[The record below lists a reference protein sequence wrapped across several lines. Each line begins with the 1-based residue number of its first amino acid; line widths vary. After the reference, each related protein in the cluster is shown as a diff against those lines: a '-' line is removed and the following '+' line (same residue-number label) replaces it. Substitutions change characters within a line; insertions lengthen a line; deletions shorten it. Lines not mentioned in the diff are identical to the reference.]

1 MAEKID
7 FKDIP
12 DDNQKYPTDSV
23 EQLLTKYPELILDFL
38 EPGDAAGVLM
48 ENRKKLGK
56 ARRGDT
62 GYLYEESKIINN
74 PRTPEN
80 VRKAIERS
88 IQLRELLKN
97 PDLSDKQRA
106 TLESELLA
114 YSRTDQGG
122 RGGTKE
128 KQAEMDRIEDKTIT
142 RPDDPRQPG
151 IKIGNESET
160 ILDDDES
167 GAKLSF
173 FENLKERFKD
183 PKNRQFLENLGMQL
197 GVNLTRP
204 MNPGENRS
212 LVNQVARSVQGA
224 TDKSIVQDK
233 AKVEAALK
241 KAQTEKALK
250 DAQGGTDLYKKATE
264 FVISSGIKPTDP
276 EYGQAVA
283 KAMRQFGVKD
293 ITTAQVNAIIKIN
306 ELEQELKL
314 TLDPES
320 EEYRIKQEELN
331 ALKKRLEG
339 LDISGGSSGDGR
351 NVVTFEDVQSGN

>member
-1 MAEKID
+1 MPRNNETTQYAITRSAEIRRLLEEAG
-7 FKDIP
+7 
-12 DDNQKYPTDSV
+12 DNINPKAK
-23 EQLLTKYPELILDFL
+23 ERL
-38 EPGDAAGVLM
+38 E
-48 ENRKKLGK
+48 
-56 ARRGDT
+56 
-62 GYLYEESKIINN
+62 
-74 PRTPEN
+74 
-80 VRKAIERS
+80 
-88 IQLRELLKN
+88 RELLA
-97 PDLSDKQRA
+97 LSRLD
-106 TLESELLA
+106 TS
-114 YSRTDQGG
+114 G
-122 RGGTKE
+122 RGGTRNKIPQPPSSLE
-128 KQAEMDRIEDKTIT
+128 PKD
-142 RPDDPRQPG
+142 DDPRQPG
-151 IKIGNESET
+151 IKIANERET

-233 AKVEAALK
+233 ARVEAALK

-264 FVISSGIKPTDP
+264 FVISSGVKPTDP
-276 EYGQAVA
+276 EYGQAIA

-306 ELEQELKL
+306 QLEQELKL
-314 TLDPES
+314 TTDPES
-320 EEYRIKQEELN
+320 EEYRIKKEELD
-331 ALKKRLEG
+331 ALKRRLDG
-339 LDISGGSSGDGR
+339 LDIGSGSSGDGR
-351 NVVTFEDVQSGN
+351 NIVTFEDVQSGN